1 MMQIPGKVP
10 AGISH
15 NIAQDCQGTDDQI
28 ILSHRKSAG
37 KKLLAVLALSS
48 SAPGVLFVRP

>member
-1 MMQIPGKVP
+1 LLRTVK
-10 AGISH
+10 
-15 NIAQDCQGTDDQI
+15 GTDDQI